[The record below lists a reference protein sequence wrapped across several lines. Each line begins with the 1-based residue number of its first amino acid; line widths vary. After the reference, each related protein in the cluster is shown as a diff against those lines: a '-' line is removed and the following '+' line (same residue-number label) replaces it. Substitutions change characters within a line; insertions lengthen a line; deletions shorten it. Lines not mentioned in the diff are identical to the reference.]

1 MCTFAPPKSEEITDT
16 AKKTKQQNYK
26 QFYYSKLFK
35 SKTNEKIF
43 IPNRPFHPDGGGKFL
58 CY

>member
-1 MCTFAPPKSEEITDT
+1 MMSYILIMCTFAPPKSEKITDT

-35 SKTNEKIF
+35 SKNT
-43 IPNRPFHPDGGGKFL
+43 
-58 CY
+58 